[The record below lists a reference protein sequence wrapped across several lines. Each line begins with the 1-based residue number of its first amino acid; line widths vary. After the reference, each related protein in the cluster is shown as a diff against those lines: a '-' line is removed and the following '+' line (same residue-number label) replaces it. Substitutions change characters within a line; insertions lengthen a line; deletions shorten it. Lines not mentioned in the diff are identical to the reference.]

1 MLCLLQARQEAAA
14 RAVLEAAKKAG
25 AAGELLSAKEL
36 QAVAQAALNPPK
48 EAPAPARVGLTNA
61 PIEVL
66 LCQAV
71 CRWAGPCLQRLAAS
85 LVGALLTSHPL
96 ITLVSSCC

>member
-1 MLCLLQARQEAAA
+1 MHLSDTTCACHFCNILQARQEVAA

-48 EAPAPARVGLTNA
+48 EAPAPARVSN
-61 PIEVL
+61 
-66 LCQAV
+66 
-71 CRWAGPCLQRLAAS
+71 S
-85 LVGALLTSHPL
+85 N
-96 ITLVSSCC
+96 SC